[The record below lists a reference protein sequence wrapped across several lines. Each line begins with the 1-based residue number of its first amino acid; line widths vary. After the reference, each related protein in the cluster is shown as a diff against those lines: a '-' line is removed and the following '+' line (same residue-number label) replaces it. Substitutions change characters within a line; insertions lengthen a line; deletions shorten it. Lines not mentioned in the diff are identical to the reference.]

1 MVKASLLLML
11 LLTVLI
17 GMGLRWREDRMA
29 SPALKAAQQ
38 GQPGQRRGKPAKARP
53 GLLARGKISL
63 DRWVTAAA
71 IAAAVTIALMGGL
84 HWIRVWI
91 G

>member
-17 GMGLRWREDRMA
+17 GMGLRWRDSRMA
-29 SPALKAAQQ
+29 SPALAAQRQ
-38 GQPGQRRGKPAKARP
+38 SRAKRP
-53 GLLARGKISL
+53 PLATRLRLGA

-71 IAAAVTIALMGGL
+71 IAAVATIALMGGL

>member
-1 MVKASLLLML
+1 MVKLSLLLML

-17 GMGLRWREDRMA
+17 GMGLRWRESRMA
-29 SPALKAAQQ
+29 SPVIATAARNRRAK
-38 GQPGQRRGKPAKARP
+38 PGMI
-53 GLLARGKISL
+53 ARGKVSL

-71 IAAAVTIALMGGL
+71 IASAVTIALMGGL
-84 HWIRVWI
+84 HWLRVWI